1 MTTKHPPGALRAL
14 QHLTREWAR
23 PSRAGFNATGAW
35 SATVQGLAEAREVE
49 GRSQYRLTGLGAEVK
64 GNG

>member
-1 MTTKHPPGALRAL
+1 VTYPAGALRAIKHMTL
-14 QHLTREWAR
+14 QWQF
-23 PSRAGFNATGAW
+23 PSRAGFDAFGAF